1 MSATLRALTFEEM
14 SNQPSE
20 PGTPFSDA
28 ERTSLIEADFD
39 PYGLPPEQG
48 LEFPAS
54 IALTLADLEEVQ
66 ASSANELSAI
76 LNPDWTN
83 FPPTQPVFPKENV

>member
-1 MSATLRALTFEEM
+1 MSD
-14 SNQPSE
+14 QQSE
-20 PGTPFSDA
+20 PGTSFSGVEYA
-28 ERTSLIEADFD
+28 ALFRGGFNPSQLGAV
-39 PYGLPPEQG
+39 QG
-48 LEFPAS
+48 LEFPAN

-66 ASSANELSAI
+66 ASSAAELSAI